1 MWKAPWFPTH
11 VPPGETPERCP
22 RCGRLAMIR
31 WTLRRD
37 RERRVFR
44 LWVCTNCQA
53 TEEREEV
60 E

>member
-1 MWKAPWFPTH
+1 MWKAPWLPDK
-11 VPPGETPERCP
+11 VPEGETPERCP
-22 RCGRLAMIR
+22 RCGRRALIR

-44 LWVCTNCQA
+44 LWVCTECHA
-53 TEEREEV
+53 TEEREEP